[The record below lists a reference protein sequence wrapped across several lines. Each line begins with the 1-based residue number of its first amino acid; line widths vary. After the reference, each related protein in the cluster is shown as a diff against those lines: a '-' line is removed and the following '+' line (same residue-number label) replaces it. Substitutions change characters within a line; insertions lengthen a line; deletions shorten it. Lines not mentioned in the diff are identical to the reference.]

1 MNYDENINS
10 GLSYVSKK
18 KYSIAKKIF
27 KESISINN
35 DRYEAYLNLSNILVI
50 EKNFNGAE
58 KILKEFTNSHG
69 YNKQIVTALAIL
81 YYNIKD
87 YKNLEKII
95 DENINLEDNENLYFC
110 KSCLCENAKD
120 TVNQTFYLEESIKAN
135 SNFWPSYEKIF
146 NIYEKTNKLK
156 EFEELIMKSE
166 NFFKNNKLFFYYKS
180 LCLFRKDQNE
190 KALKEILVNDLEIY
204 FKKNAN
210 LSYLINLYD
219 LFSKI
224 YLKLNHYKKSIS
236 YAIKRN
242 TTTLQLE
249 QNKKFDKTILLNI
262 MKKYKIFYQK
272 NKLDLKPDN
281 ANHDNLVFLV
291 GFPRSGTTLLD
302 SILRSHSQTLVLE
315 EKPYLIN
322 IRHKFFNKNTLD
334 KILSIDARTKLSL
347 QKEYFDSFNYSKD
360 KIIIDKFPLNIIELA
375 FIKTIFP
382 NSKLILALRHP
393 LDCILSCVLT
403 SFKINEAMANY
414 ENLETTTFFYN
425 EVFSLFEIY
434 KSTLNLNYYS
444 IKYEN
449 VVKNFDYEIKNLL
462 SYLDL
467 NFEDSVR
474 YYYNTAKKRSLIHTP
489 SYHQVVKPIYTN
501 SLNRYKKFED
511 TKNIQPLVKKWIKE
525 FNY

>member
-1 MNYDENINS
+1 M
-10 GLSYVSKK
+10 
-18 KYSIAKKIF
+18 
-27 KESISINN
+27 
-35 DRYEAYLNLSNILVI
+35 
-50 EKNFNGAE
+50 
-58 KILKEFTNSHG
+58 
-69 YNKQIVTALAIL
+69 
-81 YYNIKD
+81 
-87 YKNLEKII
+87 
-95 DENINLEDNENLYFC
+95 
-110 KSCLCENAKD
+110 
-120 TVNQTFYLEESIKAN
+120 
-135 SNFWPSYEKIF
+135 
-146 NIYEKTNKLK
+146 
-156 EFEELIMKSE
+156 
-166 NFFKNNKLFFYYKS
+166 FFYYKS
-180 LCLFRKDQNE
+180 LCLFRKGQNK
-190 KALKEILVNDLEIY
+190 KALKEILVNELETY
-204 FKKNAN
+204 FKKNTN
-210 LSYLINLYD
+210 LNYLMNLYD

-224 YLKLNHYKKSIS
+224 YLKLNYYKKSIS

-249 QNKKFDKTILLNI
+249 QNKKFDKTILLDI
-262 MKKYKIFYQK
+262 MKKYKVFYQK
-272 NKLDLKPDN
+272 NKLNHKSSNENYD
-281 ANHDNLVFLV
+281 NHDNLVFLV

-315 EKPYLIN
+315 EKPFLLN
-322 IRHKFFNKNTLD
+322 IRHKFFNKNSLD
-334 KILSIDARTKLSL
+334 KILSIDAGTKLNL
-347 QKEYFDSFNYSKD
+347 QKEYFDSFNYSKK

-434 KSTLNLNYYS
+434 KSSLNLNYYS

-462 SYLDL
+462 SYLGL
-467 NFEDSVR
+467 KFEDSVR
-474 YYYNTAKKRSLIHTP
+474 YYYHTAKKRNLIHTP
-489 SYHQVVKPIYTN
+489 SYHQVVNPIYTN

-511 TKNIQPLVKKWIKE
+511 IKNIEPMVKKWIKE